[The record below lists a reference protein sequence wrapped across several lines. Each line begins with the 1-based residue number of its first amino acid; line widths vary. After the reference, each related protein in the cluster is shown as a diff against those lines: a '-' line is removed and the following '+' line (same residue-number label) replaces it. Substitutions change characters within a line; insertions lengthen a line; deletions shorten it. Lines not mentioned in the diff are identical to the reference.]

1 MSDIGQPIVIGQGS
15 FGCVHKPQMKC
26 EGKNRTDASIVS
38 KLMKRNDAN
47 DELKE
52 FSLIDMADNKQ
63 EYYLGIPQD
72 CNIDNQYEM
81 NVKAISNCTRF
92 DATQINNYKLLLMK
106 YGGQDLQAFGEHVHK
121 WKKTSNNIKK
131 LELFWLEVSRLFRGL
146 NAFNKAGVVHH
157 DLKHPNIVYDEKSH
171 RINFIDF
178 GFMSKKN
185 DIIKNCKASDY
196 WLSKQLHWSFP
207 FEIIL
212 WNKDTYSK
220 YATGAASKLAK
231 DFSDASLDM
240 SKPTGYFFTTIT
252 DFKPNTPEYK
262 RISENMFK
270 QFFKMSMELDM
281 KGYDD
286 FLNKSIDTIDSYG
299 VGIALMFMLR
309 KSKHLLNRK
318 FSEKAFNL
326 FQNMIHPNVYSRHNT
341 NVLMNEY
348 EVILSEHG
356 FLTNHN
362 MRFDNHRL
370 VPGNEFPISIE
381 KTINK
386 MVTDTNQLSK
396 DDIKA
401 ISLNDEPIRKCP
413 EGKEYKPHTKRCVN
427 TCKIGY
433 KRDDNFKCVR
443 DKTRKTIK
451 KCPPGKKLNLD
462 TNRCIKICKPGFIH
476 NDNHKCRKL
485 KGNPF
490 D

>member
-1 MSDIGQPIVIGQGS
+1 MQVDIINIFKLIKTQQFNKIINII
-15 FGCVHKPQMKC
+15 KK
-26 EGKNRTDASIVS
+26 KNIKNLDIKDS
-38 KLMKRNDAN
+38 
-47 DELKE
+47 
-52 FSLIDMADNKQ
+52 NKNYFIQ
-63 EYYLGIPQD
+63 YIITY
-72 CNIDNQYEM
+72 NQYKLLKIILQLIKQNIITMRLDILDLDGRSLLYNCIKFNYIELL
-81 NVKAISNCTRF
+81 NLILQYNTTNIGISILDLKDRLGLTALHYSVIF
-92 DATQINNYKLLLMK
+92 NNYKLLLMK

-341 NVLMNEY
+341 NVLIFFWKNSVLY
-348 EVILSEHG
+348 
-356 FLTNHN
+356 
-362 MRFDNHRL
+362 
-370 VPGNEFPISIE
+370 
-381 KTINK
+381 
-386 MVTDTNQLSK
+386 
-396 DDIKA
+396 
-401 ISLNDEPIRKCP
+401 
-413 EGKEYKPHTKRCVN
+413 
-427 TCKIGY
+427 
-433 KRDDNFKCVR
+433 
-443 DKTRKTIK
+443 
-451 KCPPGKKLNLD
+451 
-462 TNRCIKICKPGFIH
+462 
-476 NDNHKCRKL
+476 L
-485 KGNPF
+485 KNG
-490 D
+490 